1 MDTPS
6 PDYAGDL
13 DDISPDIIEDALRQ
27 LDTPIL
33 ESNTIASSSTTQLP
47 GQQQYTF
54 GACI

>member
-1 MDTPS
+1 MDMPS

-13 DDISPDIIEDALRQ
+13 DDISREIIEDALRQ

-33 ESNTIASSSTTQLP
+33 EIASSSTTQLQ
-47 GQQQYTF
+47 GQEHYTF

>member
-13 DDISPDIIEDALRQ
+13 DDISSDIIEDALRQ